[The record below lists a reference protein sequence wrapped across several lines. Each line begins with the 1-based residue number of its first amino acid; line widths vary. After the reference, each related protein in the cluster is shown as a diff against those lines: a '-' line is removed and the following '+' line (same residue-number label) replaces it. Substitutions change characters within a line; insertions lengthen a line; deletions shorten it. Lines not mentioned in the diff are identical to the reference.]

1 MPRVSK
7 TKRFVHDAVSS
18 PTLRRPGIASNG
30 LYCTRPST
38 RHAAR
43 VWADSLEAKSAEPMP
58 LSAFSRAVI
67 PSANWDVAT
76 NGPSQPFGFG
86 VHQCLGQS
94 LARVELEVM
103 LETLLRRLP
112 RLRLGVPFEELRF
125 NEAGAVYGVQELPA
139 TW

>member
-1 MPRVSK
+1 MLDAAK
-7 TKRFVHDAVSS
+7 HD
-18 PTLRRPGIASNG
+18 RRAFAASER
-30 LYCTRPST
+30 LDITRK
-38 RHAAR
+38 AR
-43 VWADSLEAKSAEPMP
+43 SH
-58 LSAFSRAVI
+58 
-67 PSANWDVAT
+67 VA
-76 NGPSQPFGFG
+76 FGFG

-94 LARVELEVM
+94 LARVELEVV